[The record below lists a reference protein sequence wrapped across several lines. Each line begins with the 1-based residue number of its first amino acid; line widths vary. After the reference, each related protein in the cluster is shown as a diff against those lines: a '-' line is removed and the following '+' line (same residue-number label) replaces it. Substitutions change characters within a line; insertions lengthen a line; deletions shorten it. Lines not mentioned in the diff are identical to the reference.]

1 MDGFHLFKDVAAFL
15 SSLVC
20 ANLPAMLQ
28 MPDLHFIN
36 YLLKDG
42 ENSEHAWVNIR
53 DGEKDSRELEKEGL
67 SLS

>member
-1 MDGFHLFKDVAAFL
+1 MDGFPLFKDVAAFV

-28 MPDLHFIN
+28 MPDFHFCHIN

-42 ENSEHAWVNIR
+42 ENIR
-53 DGEKDSRELEKEGL
+53 DVENL
-67 SLS
+67 